1 MIVKGKNV
9 GRLFEGQNIDYT
21 TAIVYK
27 QENGKAVVFQTLTA
41 YECVE
46 PNKILVK
53 KGNTFEEATRYS
65 AILIFLDEYEPGVY
79 SVAVWTYGC
88 KRVYEN
94 IITIGSG
101 EEVQKELNQLV

>member
-53 KGNTFEEATRYS
+53 KGNTFEEAIRYS
-65 AILIFLDEYEPGVY
+65 AILIF
-79 SVAVWTYGC
+79 
-88 KRVYEN
+88 
-94 IITIGSG
+94 
-101 EEVQKELNQLV
+101 

>member
-53 KGNTFEEATRYS
+53 KGTPLR
-65 AILIFLDEYEPGVY
+65 
-79 SVAVWTYGC
+79 
-88 KRVYEN
+88 KR
-94 IITIGSG
+94 SG
-101 EEVQKELNQLV
+101 IAPSLFFR